1 MCLSVP
7 SQIKEGSI
15 ELFCV
20 PGPTT
25 IKSDCLIASMTFLLV
40 SGRTASSF
48 RNVSLYS
55 IFLFSRLFFKSA
67 KDFGFIRNRSV
78 IGALD

>member
-48 RNVSLYS
+48 RNVRLYS
-55 IFLFSRLFFKSA
+55 IFFFLDCSLKVLKISA
-67 KDFGFIRNRSV
+67 LLEIDQ
-78 IGALD
+78 L